1 MPSSL
6 DQLIKT
12 FSLEK
17 ISDNEFSGEV
27 LLRSYFRIFG
37 GEVLAQCQVAA
48 VNTVDSVFVLHSMH
62 GYFLRAGDPHQAI
75 RYLVEDLR
83 QGKNFSTRRVAAFQG
98 ETQIFVGA
106 FSFQRPEPGLEYQKG
121 MPNVAGPEGL
131 ESQAE
136 FFAKNPE
143 KMGNAASWPI
153 ETRDVIP
160 FDFFNPVA
168 NKPYNSVWIKAQQTL
183 PDDLALHQQLLAYIS
198 DDSILMPSMR
208 VHGVSPF
215 SEEMQTA
222 SLDHAMWFHRPFRI
236 DDWLLYSQETEVT
249 FGSRALISGS
259 VYNQQGEL
267 VASVRQEG
275 LIRQRDSSN
284 QG

>member
-6 DQLIKT
+6 DQLIDT
-12 FSLEK
+12 FNLEK
-17 ISDNEFSGEV
+17 VSDNEFTGGV
-27 LLRSYFRIFG
+27 LHRSFFRIFG
-37 GEVLAQCQVAA
+37 GEVLAQCQAA
-48 VNTVDSVFVLHSMH
+48 AENTVDSVFVLHSMH

-83 QGKNFSTRRVAAFQG
+83 QGRNFATRRVAAFQG
-98 ETQIFVGA
+98 DTQIFVGA
-106 FSFQRPEPGLEYQKG
+106 FSFQRPEPGLEYQKT
-121 MPNVAGPEGL
+121 MPDVAGPEGL

-136 FFAKNPE
+136 FYARYAD
-143 KMGNAASWPI
+143 KMGTAGKWPI

-168 NKPYNSVWIKAQQTL
+168 TKPYNSVWIKAQQTL
-183 PDDLALHQQLLAYIS
+183 PDNLALHQQLLAYIS
-198 DDSILMPSMR
+198 DDSILMPAMR
-208 VHGVSPF
+208 VHGESPF
-215 SEEMQTA
+215 SETMQPA

-236 DDWLLYSQETEVT
+236 DEWLLYSQETEVT

-259 VYNQQGEL
+259 VYNQGGEL

-275 LIRQRDSSN
+275 LIRKRDLES
-284 QG
+284 